1 MSRSVKIFYGMSGA
15 FKETTIK
22 SRLRNELGSDVMWS
36 GIKQWKYWE
45 ELIKRKNGPHHLN
58 LALLHLSRLKDK
70 EYNIA
75 KDNTTLFVERGV
87 SDMLFYWL
95 HSLPAMSENET
106 IIKNL
111 IEEEIRVSKIAAGGE
126 EKPWKVLLIQRD
138 YDFVQ
143 NIVLKELTRSECFPG
158 GIKDYINAQDR
169 YISFTKKYNDINEI
183 IEIDNAKEYLKKL
196 GIEWDAKESNQ

>member
-22 SRLRNELGSDVMWS
+22 SRLRDELGSDVMWS

-95 HSLPAMSENET
+95 HNLPAISENET

-111 IEEEIRVSKIAAGGE
+111 IEEEISVSKIAAGGE

-196 GIEWDAKESNQ
+196 GIKWDAKESN

>member
-22 SRLRNELGSDVMWS
+22 SKLRDELGSDVMWS

-70 EYNIA
+70 EYNIT

>member
-22 SRLRNELGSDVMWS
+22 SKLRNELGSDVMWS

-70 EYNIA
+70 EYNIT

-95 HSLPAMSENET
+95 HNLPAMSENET

-111 IEEEIRVSKIAAGGE
+111 IEEEISVSKIAAGGE

-143 NIVLKELTRSECFPG
+143 NIVLKEFTRSECFPG

-196 GIEWDAKESNQ
+196 GIEWDAKESN

>member
-196 GIEWDAKESNQ
+196 GIEWDAKESN

>member
-1 MSRSVKIFYGMSGA
+1 MSGA

-22 SRLRNELGSDVMWS
+22 SKLRDELGSDVMWS

-95 HSLPAMSENET
+95 RSLPAMSENET

-111 IEEEIRVSKIAAGGE
+111 IEEEINVSKIAAGSE

-196 GIEWDAKESNQ
+196 GIEWDAKESN

>member
-22 SRLRNELGSDVMWS
+22 SKLRDELGSDVMWS

-196 GIEWDAKESNQ
+196 GIEWDAKESN

>member
-22 SRLRNELGSDVMWS
+22 SKLRDELGSDVMWS

-111 IEEEIRVSKIAAGGE
+111 IEEEIRVSKIAAGGG